1 MHREQVSNSAYFEM
15 HPEESLM
22 SEVVSLVAPDISCA
36 HCEATV
42 RKAVGDLPGVVNVDV
57 SSATKVIKVTVEAG
71 KSSVPAIQAA
81 LDDAGY
87 PAQVQ

>member
-1 MHREQVSNSAYFEM
+1 MSQV
-15 HPEESLM
+15 
-22 SEVVSLVAPDISCA
+22 VTLVAPDISCA

-42 RKAVGDLPGVVNVDV
+42 RKTVGELPGVVNVDV
-57 SSATKVIKVTVEAG
+57 SAATKVVKVTLENG
-71 KSSVPAIQAA
+71 QTSVPAIQSA

>member
-1 MHREQVSNSAYFEM
+1 
-15 HPEESLM
+15 M
-22 SEVVSLVAPDISCA
+22 SKVVTLVAPDISCA

-42 RKAVGDLPGVVNVDV
+42 RKAVGELPGVVNVDV
-57 SSATKVIKVTVEAG
+57 SSATKVVKVTVEAG

>member
-1 MHREQVSNSAYFEM
+1 
-15 HPEESLM
+15 M
-22 SEVVSLVAPDISCA
+22 SEVVTLVAPDISCA

-57 SSATKVIKVTVEAG
+57 SSATKVVKVTVDAG
-71 KSSVPAIQAA
+71 KASVPAIQAA

-87 PAQVQ
+87 PTQVQ